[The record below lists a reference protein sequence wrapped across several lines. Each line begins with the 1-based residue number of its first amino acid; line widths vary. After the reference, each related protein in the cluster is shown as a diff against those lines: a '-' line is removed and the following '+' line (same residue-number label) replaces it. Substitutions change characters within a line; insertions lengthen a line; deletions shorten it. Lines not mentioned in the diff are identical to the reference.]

1 MVNSKSWVKRVLDCI
16 YLGRKSGWGLVKKLY
31 QFLGTGGGITGTCV
45 LWIVAGGSFES
56 LDIFKTYYNLA

>member
-1 MVNSKSWVKRVLDCI
+1 V
-16 YLGRKSGWGLVKKLY
+16 
-31 QFLGTGGGITGTCV
+31 TGGGITGTCV